1 MVLIL
6 LSNRDQSV
14 TSSGGEIIIN
24 LDARMSII
32 RFSHVLKLIEFTK
45 DMIGGSFC
53 FLSDVIVE
61 NSMWLGDV
69 LASVCW
75 SL

>member
-24 LDARMSII
+24 LDALMSII

-45 DMIGGSFC
+45 DMIGGSFS